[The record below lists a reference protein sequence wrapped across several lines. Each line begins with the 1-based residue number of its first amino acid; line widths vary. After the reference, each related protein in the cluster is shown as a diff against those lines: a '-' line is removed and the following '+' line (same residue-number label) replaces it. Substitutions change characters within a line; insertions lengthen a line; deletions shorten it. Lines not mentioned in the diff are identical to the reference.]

1 MLYYYPLQLSFF
13 SRVDDDTT
21 HNTVTHNKNTYRRK
35 TTLTGIFATH
45 VRYLLHR
52 RTHSRRRR
60 RRQKK
65 EREKESQRSNETEEG
80 KYRARLNST
89 LQFIFLSSCATIAED
104 SARSVRALRTP
115 HPTPPRLPPSSLT
128 LFQKSPSIPPKAT
141 HPSTPLN
148 SHARSAKSSTPFSII
163 ICGLRQHKES
173 V

>member
-1 MLYYYPLQLSFF
+1 MNDTHWYSYTLYYYPLQLSFF

-35 TTLTGIFATH
+35 TTLTRIFATH

-115 HPTPPRLPPSSLT
+115 NHPSSLT
-128 LFQKSPSIPPKAT
+128 SLQLDPLPEEPIHPPLSN
-141 HPSTPLN
+141 PPQ
-148 SHARSAKSSTPFSII
+148 HAFKFARAF
-163 ICGLRQHKES
+163 RQ